1 MVKNTFIYMIRKLIA
16 IDWFSIVVFV
26 VTLIAAAFL
35 LREDLSDR
43 TGVEIL
49 SIVCILTILKICLKI
64 KKPK

>member
-1 MVKNTFIYMIRKLIA
+1 MIRKLIA